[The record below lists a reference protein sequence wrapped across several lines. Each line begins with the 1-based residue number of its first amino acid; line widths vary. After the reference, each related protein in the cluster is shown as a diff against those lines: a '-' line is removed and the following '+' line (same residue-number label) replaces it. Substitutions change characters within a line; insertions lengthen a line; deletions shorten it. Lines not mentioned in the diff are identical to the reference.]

1 MSKRLIVLRNFCSGR
16 RKTFYLW
23 PEVIRVLQ
31 SKSPS
36 VKVVPT
42 ELGRIAEQA
51 RELAAEAD
59 IVVAAGGDGTIHA
72 VAAGLIGSNTPLG
85 IIPMGT
91 GNDLARTLGIPSD
104 PVLAA
109 GLLSDGEPSPMDA
122 VRFRCSGSEGY
133 SLNIAGVGFD
143 ASVAQR
149 INDGFRFLKGTSAYL
164 AAVLQC
170 LASYRPVYLS
180 ISVDGESFATSA
192 MLCAVANAQYYGGG
206 MKIAPNASVND
217 GLIDV
222 VVVGGVSKLEFLR
235 QFPRV
240 FKGTHLSHPAV
251 RCLQGRSVRIE
262 ASAPIPVLADGEI
275 VGLTPV
281 EFEMVPEALKVV
293 RGWA

>member
-1 MSKRLIVLRNFCSGR
+1 M
-16 RKTFYLW
+16 
-23 PEVIRVLQ
+23 
-31 SKSPS
+31 
-36 VKVVPT
+36 
-42 ELGRIAEQA
+42 
-51 RELAAEAD
+51 
-59 IVVAAGGDGTIHA
+59 VVAAGGDGTIHA
-72 VAAGLIGSNTPLG
+72 VAQGLINTNVPLG
-85 IIPMGT
+85 ILPMGT

-109 GLLSDGEPSPMDA
+109 GLLFDHEPLPMDA

-143 ASVAQR
+143 ATVAQR
-149 INDGFRFLKGTSAYL
+149 INDGFRFLRGTTAYL

-170 LASYRPVYLS
+170 LTTYRPVQLS
-180 ISVDGESFATSA
+180 ITFDGETFESDA
-192 MLCAVANAQYYGGG
+192 MLCAVANARFYGGG
-206 MKIAPNASVND
+206 MQIAPNAKVDD

-251 RCLQGRSVRIE
+251 RSFRGKSVLIGSNE
-262 ASAPIPVLADGEI
+262 PIPVLADGEI

-281 EFEMVPEALKVV
+281 EFKVV
-293 RGWA
+293 PGALRVVH